1 MDKNGNGEE
10 LLLAKLAHS
19 DRLNLTKFTPLKFQ
33 QLCILSGCDYLE
45 SINGVGALKAAAALN
60 RHTDVKHVRPQR
72 RRWRSMAATA
82 CRSFGLTRPMAQVPV
97 PLRRTGHFRAAV
109 GRRRVRGGADGVPA
123 RLPTGVA
130 GVPPP
135 NRV

>member
-19 DRLNLTKFTPLKFQ
+19 DRINLTKFTPLKFQ

-45 SINGVGALKAAAALN
+45 SVNGVGALKAAAALN
-60 RHTDVKHVRPQR
+60 RHTDVKHVCPKRQ
-72 RRWRSMAATA
+72 WRSMAASA
-82 CRSFGLTRPMAQVPV
+82 CRCIGLTRPLAQISM
-97 PLRRTGHFRAAV
+97 PLLWTGHFRAAV
-109 GRRRVRGGADGVPA
+109 GRRCVRGREDGVPA
-123 RLPTGVA
+123 RLPPGVA

>member
-19 DRLNLTKFTPLKFQ
+19 DRINLTKFTPLKFQ

-60 RHTDVKHVRPQR
+60 RHTDVKHVCPKQR
-72 RRWRSMAATA
+72 QWR
-82 CRSFGLTRPMAQVPV
+82 GQWQ
-97 PLRRTGHFRAAV
+97 
-109 GRRRVRGGADGVPA
+109 PA
-123 RLPTGVA
+123 RVA
-130 GVPPP
+130 TLD
-135 NRV
+135 